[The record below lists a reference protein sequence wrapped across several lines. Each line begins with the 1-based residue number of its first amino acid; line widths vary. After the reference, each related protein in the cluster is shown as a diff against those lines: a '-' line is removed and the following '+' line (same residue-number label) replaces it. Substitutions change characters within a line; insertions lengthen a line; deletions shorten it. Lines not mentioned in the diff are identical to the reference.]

1 MESGIAKGILELV
14 LKKPKRLV
22 DLEERA
28 RVTIGDVVRATLD
41 PPFAFGHLATLLKLD
56 IISPLIDLLRTTSNG
71 EDKAKDTD
79 AATSFSAIDV
89 SSDSVRMVI
98 ESGKSEAFDLLSVM
112 VEVSP
117 SAVAAFHGV
126 IEADPAILSD
136 PRLLQAAEKLVDID
150 IAVITQ
156 SQSAQNLVRAAV
168 VALQEHGKSS
178 EAENVRAGID
188 LLVSINEHHP
198 QHVLDAVRKVASS
211 FTTSVSLLAR
221 ALGSRG
227 RGSTGGALAFL
238 IEQGLRHVVRACSN
252 DGPLPPDEIERIEN
266 LRESAV
272 RRCGVRSSRV
282 FLL

>member
-1 MESGIAKGILELV
+1 LESGIAKGILELV

-117 SAVAAFHGV
+117 SAV
-126 IEADPAILSD
+126 ADPAILSD